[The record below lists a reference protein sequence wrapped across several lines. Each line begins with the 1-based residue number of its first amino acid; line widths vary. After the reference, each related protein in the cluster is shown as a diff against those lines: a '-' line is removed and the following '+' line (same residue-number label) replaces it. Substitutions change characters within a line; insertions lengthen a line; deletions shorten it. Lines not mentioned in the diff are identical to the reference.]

1 MVSKGFAA
9 CPIYHA
15 WKMLLGPWKAY
26 TMLHSLTK
34 KLSKFCRTK
43 ESTVIVLQVHNNISH
58 YNSLLHCITFQ
69 LATKPIIVWNCLP
82 LLSRA
87 KMHSSHMNLENCIK
101 NGNGKSWGTWN
112 SDKNIKY
119 IHSVWKSQKKS
130 HSTLRAKRATNTFWV
145 DKNQLKMFHF
155 WELLKTLSLES
166 NSVARLVIFNRT

>member
-1 MVSKGFAA
+1 MIVFARKTETFIRWWTTKIGFRNDNFGHLYLLLQTMVSKGFAA

-101 NGNGKSWGTWN
+101 NGNGKSWGTRN
-112 SDKNIKY
+112 SDKK
-119 IHSVWKSQKKS
+119 H
-130 HSTLRAKRATNTFWV
+130 
-145 DKNQLKMFHF
+145 
-155 WELLKTLSLES
+155 
-166 NSVARLVIFNRT
+166 